1 LIVVDTKVVAYCW
14 LRGERTPLAH
24 RLRRLDSDWH
34 VPVLWRSEFR
44 SVLTGYLRDGSLPA
58 AQARQVMSAAEA
70 AFARGEHHLPSDRVL
85 DVVERS
91 RLSAYDA
98 EFVALAEILDVT
110 LVTEDRAILG
120 AFPGRAIDIETAI
133 RAA

>member
-1 LIVVDTKVVAYCW
+1 
-14 LRGERTPLAH
+14 
-24 RLRRLDSDWH
+24 
-34 VPVLWRSEFR
+34 
-44 SVLTGYLRDGSLPA
+44 
-58 AQARQVMSAAEA
+58 MSAAEA